1 MVLSQQLASGVLLET
16 VGKLSGMW
24 PALVPWPGDR
34 GHTRAEV
41 SGENVVLAQL
51 VGLAALKDNSSKAD
65 PPEIGLCLRL
75 KGPVPGT
82 LASQGCCPSAA
93 AAPRPPA
100 FSQLCESDGGRS
112 SDAALQQ
119 SPAV

>member
-1 MVLSQQLASGVLLET
+1 M
-16 VGKLSGMW
+16 GKLSGMW
-24 PALVPWPGDR
+24 TALVPWLGDR
-34 GHTRAEV
+34 GHTRTEV

-65 PPEIGLCLRL
+65 PPGTGLCLRL
-75 KGPVPGT
+75 EVPGT
-82 LASQGCCPSAA
+82 LSSQGCCSSAA
-93 AAPRPPA
+93 TAPRPPA
-100 FSQLCESDGGRS
+100 FSQLRESDGGQS